1 MSAPRELDMKRATL
15 MVMLATSVM
24 MIARAAQAPPN
35 LSGTWRPQNAMS
47 GQVNPFEFT
56 ITQTADTVTIR
67 TPLNT
72 PESVTLKLTGEES
85 RTQVGGGQGGPPA
98 ATVTS
103 RAQWEGSKLVVMSA
117 ITGGR
122 SGPGSARLAYSLSGD
137 TLTMETSNS
146 LFDGS
151 MTPVRTVTYVK
162 YTPAPMPA
170 PPTRTVESGFVSL
183 FNGTDLTGWKA
194 SANPESFKV
203 ANGAIV
209 ANAVG
214 QPSHL
219 FYDGPVGNHS
229 FQNFDLRLDVL
240 TRYRSNGGVYV
251 MTEFQPQGFPGK
263 GFEIQVN
270 NSHSDRI
277 RTGSLYHVVD
287 LSNIPGKDDEWIPM
301 EIKGQ
306 GNTIAISLKGQEV
319 VRWTQPADWP
329 GAFDTPGRKIAPG
342 TIAFQSH
349 DAYSM
354 TAYAN
359 IRVKVN

>member
-1 MSAPRELDMKRATL
+1 MKRAML
-15 MVMLATSVM
+15 VAVLATSVM
-24 MIARAAQAPPN
+24 MLARAAQAPAN
-35 LSGTWRPQNAMS
+35 LSGTWRPQNAMG

-56 ITQTADTVTIR
+56 ITQATDSVTIR
-67 TPLNT
+67 TPLGN

-85 RTQVGGGQGGPPA
+85 RAQIGGGQGGGVA

-103 RAQWEGSKLVVMSA
+103 RAVWEGARLVVTSA
-117 ITGGR
+117 VTGGR
-122 SGPGSARLAYSLSGD
+122 GGPSSAKQAYSVSGD
-137 TLTMETSNS
+137 TLTLEMSNS
-146 LFDGS
+146 LADGS
-151 MTPVRTVTYVK
+151 TTPVRTVTYIK
-162 YTPAPMPA
+162 YTPVPVPA
-170 PPTRTVESGFVSL
+170 PPVRTLESGYVSL
-183 FNGTDLTGWKA
+183 FSGKDLGGWKA
-194 SANPESFKV
+194 SGNPESFKV
-203 ANGAIV
+203 ANRAIV

-214 QPSHL
+214 PASHL
-219 FYDGPVGNHS
+219 FYDGPVGSHA
-229 FQNFDLRLDVL
+229 FQDFDLRLDVL
-240 TRYRSNGGVYV
+240 ARYRSNGGVYV
-251 MTEFQPQGFPGK
+251 MTEFQAQGFPGK

-287 LSNIPGKDDEWIPM
+287 LSNIPGQDDEWIPM

-306 GNTIAISLKGQEV
+306 GNTIAISLKGAEV

-329 GAFDTPGRKIAPG
+329 GAYDTPGRKVGPG

-349 DAYSM
+349 DAYSV

>member
-1 MSAPRELDMKRATL
+1 MKCTTV
-15 MVMLATSVM
+15 MVMLTTSVM
-24 MIARAAQAPPN
+24 VLAGAAQAPPN

-56 ITQTADTVTIR
+56 ITQTADSVTIR
-67 TPLNT
+67 TPLSN
-72 PESVTLKLTGEES
+72 PESLTLKLTGEES
-85 RTQVGGGQGGPPA
+85 RTQIGGGQSGGA
-98 ATVTS
+98 GVTVTS
-103 RAQWEGSKLVVMSA
+103 RAVWEGSKLVVTSA
-117 ITGGR
+117 VTGGR
-122 SGPGSARLAYSLSGD
+122 GGPGSAKQAYSVSGD
-137 TLTMETSNS
+137 TLTLETSNS
-146 LFDGS
+146 LPDGS
-151 MTPVRTVTYVK
+151 TTPARTVTYVK
-162 YTPAPMPA
+162 YTPVPIPPPPA
-170 PPTRTVESGFVSL
+170 RTLEPGYVSL
-183 FNGTDLTGWKA
+183 FSGTDLGGWKA

-203 ANGAIV
+203 ANRAIV

-214 QPSHL
+214 QASHL
-219 FYDGPVGNHS
+219 FYDGPVGNHA

-240 TRYRSNGGVYV
+240 ARYRSNGGVYV

-287 LSNIPGKDDEWIPM
+287 LSNIPGQDDEWIPM
-301 EIKGQ
+301 EINGQ
-306 GNTIAISLKGQEV
+306 GNTITISLKGEQV
-319 VRWTQPADWP
+319 VRWTQPAAWP
-329 GAFDTPGRKIAPG
+329 GAYDTPGRKVGPG

-349 DAYSM
+349 DAYSV

>member
-1 MSAPRELDMKRATL
+1 MKRAIL
-15 MVMLATSVM
+15 VVMLATSSM
-24 MIARAAQAPPN
+24 LLAGAAQAPPN
-35 LSGTWRPQNAMS
+35 LSGTWRPQNAMG

-56 ITQTADTVTIR
+56 ITQAADSVTIR
-67 TPLNT
+67 TPLSN
-72 PESVTLKLTGEES
+72 PESVTLNLAGEES
-85 RTQVGGGQGGPPA
+85 RAQIGGRGGGAA

-103 RAQWEGSKLVVMSA
+103 RAVWEGARLVVTSA
-117 ITGGR
+117 VTGGR
-122 SGPGSARLAYSLSGD
+122 GGPSSTRQVYSISGD
-137 TLTMETSNS
+137 TLTLETSNS
-146 LFDGS
+146 LPDGS
-151 MTPVRTVTYVK
+151 MTPVRTITYVK
-162 YTPAPMPA
+162 YTPVPMPA
-170 PPTRTVESGFVSL
+170 PPTRTLEAGYVSL
-183 FNGTDLTGWKA
+183 FNGTDLGGWKA

-203 ANGAIV
+203 VNRAIV

-214 QPSHL
+214 PASHL
-219 FYDGPVGNHS
+219 FYDGPVGNHA

-240 TRYRSNGGVYV
+240 ARYRSNGGVYV
-251 MTEFQPQGFPGK
+251 MTEFQPQGFPAK

-287 LSNIPGKDDEWIPM
+287 LSNIPGQDDEWIPM

-319 VRWTQPADWP
+319 VRWTQPADWQ
-329 GAFDTPGRKIAPG
+329 GAYDAPGRKVGPG

-349 DAYSM
+349 DAYSV

-359 IRVKVN
+359 IRLKVD